1 MLERDFPIRPLTLG
15 DKALAMGF
23 FDQMGPATL
32 RFFNINNIHRNSL
45 LDWFDGKRPD
55 KRNFIAVCTNERGQ
69 EEIAGYVFLWD
80 LNYKTPWLGICVS
93 DKWQGHG
100 IGKKLMA
107 YAENYC
113 RKLGK
118 GGIFLTTDK
127 ENIAGQKLYVASGY
141 RQIGYLEEELL
152 YLRFFEDAY
161 PPDAGTA

>member
-1 MLERDFPIRPLTLG
+1 MPEQNFPIRHLTLE
-15 DKALAMGF
+15 DKALAMRF

-45 LDWFDGKRPD
+45 LDWFEGKRPD
-55 KRNFIAVCTNERGQ
+55 KQNFIAVCSNERGE

-80 LNYKTPWLGICVS
+80 MHYKTPWLGICVS
-93 DKWQGHG
+93 DRWQGHG

-113 RKLGK
+113 RQLGK

-127 ENIAGQKLYVASGY
+127 ENLAGQKLYAGSGY

-152 YLRFFEDAY
+152 YFRFFEDDY
-161 PPDAGTA
+161 PQNDGKF